1 MERYLKSQ
9 DNKDLLVL
17 LPYIKLNIGLVFTN
31 GEYKPI
37 LDSFEATK
45 RKAAAKSGMIA
56 PSDVIVDPVLTT
68 MGPDQHAFFVALGID
83 TKINK
88 GKIEIVNPVNLIKK
102 GDAVSPS
109 HQILLQKLEIE
120 PFFYKMEADYVYD
133 NGQIFDASILSVDD
147 EVMHAKFQEGL
158 RFFTSTALGAGIPVL
173 PAVPHIFMDTIKT
186 LMGVGAECEMTQIA
200 QVAKIIEILK
210 NPGAFVAAPAA
221 APAAD
226 KKEESSEEEAV
237 GGFIMDD
244 SSSEDESD

>member
-1 MERYLKSQ
+1 M
-9 DNKDLLVL
+9 
-17 LPYIKLNIGLVFTN
+17 
-31 GEYKPI
+31 
-37 LDSFEATK
+37 
-45 RKAAAKSGMIA
+45 
-56 PSDVIVDPVLTT
+56 
-68 MGPDQHAFFVALGID
+68 
-83 TKINK
+83 
-88 GKIEIVNPVNLIKK
+88 
-102 GDAVSPS
+102 
-109 HQILLQKLEIE
+109 
-120 PFFYKMEADYVYD
+120 YD

-147 EVMHAKFQEGL
+147 EVMYAKFQEGL

-210 NPGAFVAAPAA
+210 NPGAFAA
-221 APAAD
+221 APVAAAATTD